1 MWLSEGWFCV
11 MTMRADLLLANAI
24 LVTDY
29 CVFPGSLAV
38 KDGKVWK
45 VVEGGETVPA
55 EEVIDLQGKHLMPG
69 LIDSHTHF
77 NEPGR
82 EEWEGYTAGSFAA
95 AGGGITTALDMPI
108 NAAPP
113 TSSTALLEA
122 KREAVKDKSVIDY
135 GHWGGLESNNLDELE
150 GLHAG
155 GVVAFKAFMC
165 DSGIDFEMVDT
176 FALYQG
182 MERIARWGNVLGVH
196 AENESLTRG
205 LGQRLRDA
213 GRKDPR
219 AWAESR
225 PPVAESEA
233 IQRAILLAAETGV
246 HLHIVHVTMPQ
257 GFDAI
262 HRGRAQGIRITGE
275 TCPHYLALDEEDLV
289 RLGPVAKCGPPLRP
303 RALVERLWQYLLT
316 GRVDIIASDH
326 SPCPLEMKQKGV
338 DDIWQAWGG
347 ITGNQTMLPLLLTE
361 GVHRRGLSLT
371 SLVRMTSLEP
381 ARLYGLFPTKGHL
394 WPGADADLVVVDLER
409 KWMLSKD
416 DLLSRHKYSPFEGMT
431 FKGVVERTLVRG
443 RTVYLDGEVLVQPGY
458 GRLVSRI
465 TSIHTAPLFGN

>member
-1 MWLSEGWFCV
+1 M
-11 MTMRADLLLANAI
+11 MTMKTDLLLANAT

-29 CVFPGSLAV
+29 CVFRGSLAV

-45 VVEGGETVPA
+45 VVEGGETIPA
-55 EEVIDLQGKHLMPG
+55 EEVLDLEGKLLMPG

-82 EEWEGYTAGSFAA
+82 EEWEGYAAGSFAA
-95 AGGGITTALDMPI
+95 AAGGITTALDMPI
-108 NAAPP
+108 NATPP

-122 KREAVKDKSVIDY
+122 KREAVIGKSVIDY

-150 GLHAG
+150 GLHAA

-176 FALYQG
+176 LALYEG
-182 MERIARWGNVLGVH
+182 MERIARASNVLGVH

-213 GRKDPR
+213 GCKDPR
-219 AWAESR
+219 AWAASR
-225 PPVAESEA
+225 PPVAELEA
-233 IQRAILLAAETGV
+233 IERAILLATQTGV
-246 HLHIVHVTMPQ
+246 HLHILHVTTPQ

-262 HRGRAQGIRITGE
+262 HQARAQGVRVTGE
-275 TCPHYLALDEEDLV
+275 TCPHYLVLDEEDSV
-289 RLGPVAKCGPPLRP
+289 RLGPVAKCSPPLRP
-303 RALVERLWQYLLT
+303 RALVERLWQYVLT
-316 GRVDIIASDH
+316 ERVDVIASDH
-326 SPCPLEMKQKGV
+326 SPCPLEMKQKGI

-371 SLVRMTSLEP
+371 LLVRMTSLEP
-381 ARLYGLFPTKGHL
+381 ARLYGLFPSKGHL

-409 KWMLSKD
+409 KWTLSKD
-416 DLLSRHKYSPFEGMT
+416 SLLSRHRHSPFEGMT
-431 FKGVVERTLVRG
+431 FKGVVERTFVRG
-443 RTVYLDGEVLVQPGY
+443 KTVYLDGAIVVQPGY
-458 GRLVSRI
+458 GQLVRRG
-465 TSIHTAPLFGN
+465 TSIEMVKDG